1 MREKRATP
9 ARSIRDRVDACT
21 LYYAGP
27 EVVKGSFA
35 SLIVALKT
43 RVRVLALSEL
53 RAQLAS

>member
-1 MREKRATP
+1 MREKRATL
-9 ARSIRDRVDACT
+9 ARSIRNRVDACT

-27 EVVKGSFA
+27 EVVKCSFA